1 MSKLLA
7 ALLAVCVFAPS
18 VFATTAA
25 VDHPGSLP
33 LLLGVEKVRAE
44 LGLDSLQRALLD
56 SIRGEYRSSARK
68 LTNPMPSTP
77 QERAA
82 AQQKLLQLNEQFN
95 KRALSVLN
103 PTQRA
108 KLSSMEARFLGATML
123 YSPSVQAKLKLT
135 GEQKSQI
142 DSIRQK
148 GISYVGKINRKFEEG
163 KIGQQQRLQLLRTRR
178 MTQGEEMLRVL
189 TPAQR
194 SAVLAMEGKKVAG

>member
-1 MSKLLA
+1 
-7 ALLAVCVFAPS
+7 
-18 VFATTAA
+18 
-25 VDHPGSLP
+25 LP

-44 LGLDSLQRALLD
+44 LGVDSLQRALLD
-56 SIRGEYRSSARK
+56 SIRGEYRSSTRK

-123 YSPSVQAKLKLT
+123 CSPSVQAKLKLT

-189 TPAQR
+189 TPEQR
-194 SAVLAMEGKKVAG
+194 SAVLALEGKKVAG

>member
-1 MSKLLA
+1 VSRLLA
-7 ALLAVCVFAPS
+7 GLLAVCVFAPS

-33 LLLGVEKVRAE
+33 VLLGVEKVRAE
-44 LGLDSLQRALLD
+44 LKLDSLQRALLD

-103 PTQRA
+103 PTQRE

-142 DSIRQK
+142 EAIRQK

-163 KIGQQQRLQLLRTRR
+163 KIGQQQRIQLLRTRR
-178 MTQGEEMLRVL
+178 MTQSEEILRLL
-189 TPAQR
+189 TPEQR
-194 SAVLAMEGKKVAG
+194 TAILALEGKKVAG

>member
-1 MSKLLA
+1 M
-7 ALLAVCVFAPS
+7 F
-18 VFATTAA
+18 
-25 VDHPGSLP
+25 SLP
-33 LLLGVEKVRAE
+33 RSLRRPRLSITRVLCRYCSESRKFALSSR
-44 LGLDSLQRALLD
+44 LDSLQRALLD

-142 DSIRQK
+142 ESIRQK

-189 TPAQR
+189 TPEQR